1 MENINESVLNN
12 SKENFGNRKINIIK
26 YNDYELNNF
35 SYQEALR
42 LDKRVYLKY
51 YLSLLKYNQLLIFT
65 FYTNNDYNSKI
76 IKICLFFFLFSLNYA
91 VNSLFFNNE
100 SIHIIYENKGYD
112 FIFQIAQIIYSSIIS
127 SLIKV
132 IISFFSLT
140 EKNIIKIKKEK
151 KNKNI
156 IKLTKCLLV
165 KFILFYILAF
175 LFLIIFWYYLACF
188 CAVYKNSQV
197 YVIKDTLISFSISQ
211 IYPLGLCLLPGIF
224 RMISLK
230 GDKECLYKFSKLLQL
245 I

>member
-1 MENINESVLNN
+1 MNLY
-12 SKENFGNRKINIIK
+12 KIKVKKILKIKKNIILK
-26 YNDYELNNF
+26 YNDFELNNF

-65 FYTNNDYNSKI
+65 FYTYNDYNSKI
-76 IKICLFFFLFSLNYA
+76 IKISLFFFLFSLNYTI
-91 VNSLFFNNE
+91 NTLFFDNE
-100 SIHIIYENKGYD
+100 SIHNIYINKGVYD
-112 FIFQIAQIIYSSIIS
+112 FISQIARIIYSSIIS

-132 IISFFSLT
+132 IISNISLT

-151 KNKNI
+151 KNVNI
-156 IKLTKCLLV
+156 SKFIKCLLV
-165 KFILFYILAF
+165 KFILFYILIF
-175 LFLIIFWYYLACF
+175 LFLIFFWYYLACF

-211 IYPLGLCLLPGIF
+211 IYPFGLCLLPGIF
-224 RMISLK
+224 RIISLK
-230 GDKECLYKFSKLLQL
+230 GDKECLYNFSKKIQL